1 MRRKAVEVLNV
12 VPSHLKKSKISELE
26 IQCNEDINYVDP
38 NICCMYFVQ
47 YEDDILQGA
56 CTKWILWACGRW
68 LHEDYIDVMDDN

>member
-1 MRRKAVEVLNV
+1 MRRKAIEILNV

-26 IQCNEDINYVDP
+26 IQPNEDINYVDP
-38 NICCMYFVQ
+38 KICCMYFVQ

-68 LHEDYIDVMDDN
+68 LREDYIDVDG